1 MACEKVV
8 VIGGGLAGSEAAWY
22 LANSGA
28 SVELWEMRPEKQ
40 SPAHQTGC
48 LAELV
53 CSNSLK
59 TEALDN
65 ASGLLKGEMALL
77 NSLVIRCARESRV
90 PAGGALAVDR
100 EDFSQRVTLA
110 LENHPNVTII
120 RREAE
125 EIPSGC
131 VIIATGPLSSTAITE
146 SVSEITG
153 EKHLYFY
160 DAAAPI
166 VMGDSI
172 DYTNAFAASR
182 YGKGEGDYINCPLT
196 KEEYRCFY
204 EALISAEKHPLK
216 EFEKEVFFQ
225 GCMPVEVMA
234 MRGEQT
240 LLFGPLKPVGLVD
253 PKTGR
258 QPFGV
263 VQLRQD
269 NKTGTLFNL
278 VGFQT
283 NLKWPEQ
290 KRVFSMIPALKEAE
304 FVRYGVM
311 HRNTFINSPKLL
323 GPDLQMLRRP
333 GVFFAGQIT
342 GVEGYV
348 ESAAMGLVAG
358 VSMSRLIQ
366 GKEPISFPQET
377 AIGALCS
384 YVTTP
389 NATFQPM
396 NVNFG
401 LLPPLE
407 QRIRNKKERN
417 QLLSER
423 ALEQMR
429 LFIHRNCIVP
439 GKAL

>member
-1 MACEKVV
+1 LISGTVI

-22 LANSGA
+22 LANSGIR
-28 SVELWEMRPEKQ
+28 VEIWEMRPEKQ
-40 SPAHQTGC
+40 TPAHRTGY

-77 NSLVIRCARESRV
+77 GSLVIRSAKQSRI

-100 EDFSQRVTLA
+100 EDFSRFITESL
-110 LENHPNVTII
+110 NSHPNVTIVTK
-120 RREAE
+120 EATDV
-125 EIPSGC
+125 PSGP
-131 VIIATGPLSSTAITE
+131 VIVATGPLSSPAI
-146 SVSEITG
+146 SAAISQITG

-166 VMGDSI
+166 VLKDSI
-172 DYTNAFAASR
+172 DMDKAFAASR
-182 YGKGEGDYINCPLT
+182 YGKGEGDYINCPMT
-196 KEEYRCFY
+196 EEEYRRFW
-204 EALISAEKHPLK
+204 EALVTAERHPLK
-216 EFEKEVFFQ
+216 EFEKENVFE

-234 MRGEQT
+234 GRGEQT
-240 LLFGPLKPVGLVD
+240 LLFGPLKPVGLKD
-253 PKTGR
+253 PKTGK
-258 QPFGV
+258 QPYAV

-269 NKTGTLFNL
+269 NKEGTLFNL

-290 KRVFSMIPALKEAE
+290 KRVFSMIPALREAE

-323 GPDLQMLRRP
+323 TPFLNVQSRP

-348 ESAAMGLVAG
+348 ESAATGIVAG
-358 VSMSRLIQ
+358 INMARILQ
-366 GKEPISFPQET
+366 GLEPVVFPRET
-377 AIGALCS
+377 VIGSLCG
-384 YVTTP
+384 YITDP
-389 NATFQPM
+389 NPDFQPM
-396 NVNFG
+396 NANFG

-407 QRIRNKKERN
+407 TRVRNKKQRN
-417 QLLSER
+417 LTLSQR
-423 ALEQMR
+423 SLDTIKS
-429 LFIHRNCIVP
+429 FISEHGIVP
-439 GKAL
+439 Q